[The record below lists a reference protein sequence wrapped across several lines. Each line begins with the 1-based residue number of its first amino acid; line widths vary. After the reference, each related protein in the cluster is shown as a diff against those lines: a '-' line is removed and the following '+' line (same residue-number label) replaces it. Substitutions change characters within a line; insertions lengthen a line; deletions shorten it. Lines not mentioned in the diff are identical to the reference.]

1 MLKNK
6 VQVILSF
13 LNKQRNMFSIGL
25 PILVLGIFCL
35 LMTLS
40 NVFTETYDIERFS
53 TAKETVRSPV
63 TIENVEETERRT
75 REAVQAVEDRYDI
88 SSEITQERVQYVN
101 ELFDAIHKLE
111 NSDEKAEDKIPKTIP
126 EKAQYISQILTP
138 ELSEAM
144 SQESIVALLNASES
158 ERSIAKELLTTSL
171 YDVLNAGV
179 RTENLES
186 AVSNLKQSLRYSSLN
201 QDVKEAL
208 YELSSFAVVE
218 NSFFDVE
225 TTMEAQKQ
233 AASNV
238 EPVMIRAGEIIV
250 REGQTIT
257 NEIYEKLDLVGL
269 LNNERNI
276 FPVIGLFLLISLICA
291 TISYELHTY
300 SKSNNLNPGKILA
313 IVIII
318 IFMVSVMK
326 VISIYNTSMYQ
337 FFLLV
342 PAATG
347 AMLIK
352 VLLNERVAIVLSAL
366 FALLGSLIFNG
377 EIPGAFNVEAGT
389 YMFFSQFAGSILI
402 QNLQD
407 KSAILKAAI
416 GITLVNEIVI
426 LLFLFLTFES
436 VTIPEVLIHGGFGI
450 ASAFL
455 SVILTIGMIP
465 YFEAGLGIL
474 SESKLLTLANPN
486 HPLLRKILTEAPGTY
501 HHSVMVANLS
511 ETACEAIGANGL
523 LARVASYYHDLGKT
537 ERPHYFI
544 ENQMGIQNP
553 HDLLE
558 PIQSAEIIIRHPYDG
573 AMLLKKHKIPK
584 EIVDIA
590 EQHHGTTL
598 LKYFYY
604 KAKDKY
610 LDVKEDAYR
619 YAGPKPQ
626 TKEAAV
632 ICICDSVE
640 AAVRSLQE
648 PTMEKIE
655 EIVYSIIKDRLNDG
669 QLNECPIT
677 INELHVIRRT
687 ICETLAG
694 IFHSRIQ
701 YPTKQEKIKEAK

>member
-1 MLKNK
+1 MQKK
-6 VQVILSF
+6 IQAILSY

-25 PILVLGIFCL
+25 PILLLGVFCL

-40 NVFTETYDIERFS
+40 NVFTETYDMERFS
-53 TAKETVRSPV
+53 TAKEAIRSPI
-63 TIENVEETERRT
+63 TIENVQETERRT

-88 SSEITQERVQYVN
+88 SSEITQERIQYVH
-101 ELFDAIHKLE
+101 ELFDAIQTLE
-111 NSDEKAEDKIPKTIP
+111 ATDPESKEEIPKTVP
-126 EKAQYISQILTP
+126 EKAQYISQILSP
-138 ELSEAM
+138 ELSEAVDK
-144 SQESIVALLNASES
+144 ESIVALLGASEN
-158 ERSIAKELLTTSL
+158 ERSLAKELLTTSL

-179 RTENLES
+179 RTENLEN
-186 AVSNLKQSLRYSSLN
+186 AVDNINQSLRYSSLKPGLKN
-201 QDVKEAL
+201 AL
-208 YELSSFAVVE
+208 YDISKFAVVE

-238 EPVMIRAGEIIV
+238 EPVMIRAGEVIV

-257 NEIYEKLDLVGL
+257 NEIYEKLSLVGL
-269 LNNERNI
+269 LNNERNV
-276 FPVIGLFLLISLICA
+276 FPIIGLLLLITLICA

-300 SKSNNLNPGKILA
+300 SKKDNLNPGRILA
-313 IVIII
+313 VVIIAV
-318 IFMVSVMK
+318 FMVTVMK
-326 VISIYNTSMYQ
+326 VVSIYNTSMYQ

-352 VLLNERVAIVLSAL
+352 VLLNERVAIVLSSL
-366 FALLGSLIFNG
+366 FALMGSLIFNG
-377 EIPGAFNVEAGT
+377 EIPGAFNMEAGI
-389 YMFFSQFAGSILI
+389 YIFFSQVVGSILI
-402 QNLQD
+402 RNLQD
-407 KSAILKAAI
+407 KTAILKAAI
-416 GITLVNEIVI
+416 GITVVNEIVI
-426 LLFLFLTFES
+426 LMFLFLSFES
-436 VTIPEVLIHGGFGI
+436 YTIPEILIQSGFGV

-455 SVILTIGMIP
+455 SVILTMGMIP

-523 LARVASYYHDLGKT
+523 LARVAAYYHDLGKT

-573 AMLLKKHKIPK
+573 AMLLKKHKLPK
-584 EIVDIA
+584 EIIDIA

-610 LDVKEDAYR
+610 KDIEESNYR

-648 PTMEKIE
+648 PTMKKIE
-655 EIVYSIIKDRLNDG
+655 EIVYSIIQDRLNDG

-677 INELHVIRRT
+677 INELHVIQKT

-701 YPTKQEKIKEAK
+701 YPTKQENIKEAN